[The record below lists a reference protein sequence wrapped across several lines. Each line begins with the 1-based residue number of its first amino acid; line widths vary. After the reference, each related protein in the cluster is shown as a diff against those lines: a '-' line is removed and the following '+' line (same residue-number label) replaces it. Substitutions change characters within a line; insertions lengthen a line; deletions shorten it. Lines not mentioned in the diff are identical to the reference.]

1 LCVGS
6 LVRTHTISLPQ
17 RFNLRCPH
25 QETHTHKT
33 TPPTRS
39 FTSAISC
46 EVSKGQIVKTTDIMR
61 QQVAEF
67 IAFNRNDL
75 REKLSTSRTRSE
87 NRTIGITK
95 GHRLFSNRNNVLFMT
110 LQDTCGVH
118 DLLYPPCSR
127 WVFEHRYKIPP
138 ARQAGLRHIG
148 GPNRGR
154 SRPGTPT
161 GYIFEGKE
169 K

>member
-1 LCVGS
+1 MCVPHGAH
-6 LVRTHTISLPQ
+6 VKARTCLGVCLWVDWCADT
-17 RFNLRCPH
+17 
-25 QETHTHKT
+25 TYKT

-39 FTSAISC
+39 FTSAISF

-75 REKLSTSRTRSE
+75 REKLSTGRTRSE
-87 NRTIGITK
+87 NRTIRITK
-95 GHRLFSNRNNVLFMT
+95 GHRLFSNRNNVLFMI

-138 ARQAGLRHIG
+138 ARQTGLRHIG
-148 GPNRGR
+148 RPNRGR
-154 SRPGTPT
+154 SRLGNPKGCT
-161 GYIFEGKE
+161 FEGK
-169 K
+169 